1 MEDDLNAVRDKL
13 AAAQI
18 ELQQKEDDLEMKER
32 EIQDLISEHDRI
44 VEHVENE
51 WRGEAEE
58 ARGQVDELRDVR
70 PPPFYSSRLTGM
82 NPSHQVLE
90 QREAESKDLRMHIAE
105 LESNTDDLHEK
116 FEVALAHLE
125 RESEEKDAEI
135 EAANREIEKLGV
147 QVYHLEEE
155 NERIREEAQR
165 IREDDSVE
173 RERLEAL
180 TNALKD
186 VRFPFLSPPFF
197 FRSHNP

>member
-1 MEDDLNAVRDKL
+1 
-13 AAAQI
+13 
-18 ELQQKEDDLEMKER
+18 
-32 EIQDLISEHDRI
+32 
-44 VEHVENE
+44 
-51 WRGEAEE
+51 
-58 ARGQVDELRDVR
+58 
-70 PPPFYSSRLTGM
+70 
-82 NPSHQVLE
+82 
-90 QREAESKDLRMHIAE
+90 MHIAE

-186 VRFPFLSPPFF
+186 VSFPI
-197 FRSHNP
+197 HNVLQLTNSSLFSRN